1 MKRKRIYPMNLYQRV
16 IHHRSY
22 ARKIDDRFETY
33 EENVD
38 RYINFLKEKFGS
50 NPKISSEL
58 NAIRTYINQL
68 KIVGSMR
75 LFFSAGNA
83 VNAEN
88 AMAFNCKYQAIHEL
102 KSFPDLLYSLLCT
115 CGVGISVREKHISRL
130 PKLPTKIRLSEESIV
145 VEDTRTGWAVAFYDF
160 LNNIFYNGICKKFD
174 THKVREKGAPLLTS
188 GGYASGPQPL
198 HDLRDFVEKICV
210 NAADRQLK
218 SIECFDIACMIAN
231 CAVQGGVRRAAIIT
245 LFDDYDDEMFYAKS
259 KENLLNN
266 THRYNSNNTMVWYGE
281 DKYIDKLIA
290 SNMVNGEPGILF
302 YKNLISKIEKLNRVD
317 DGLDFGVNPC
327 VTGGTLVLTKDGYK
341 PIESIVGTEVEVWN
355 GFEWSMVKPFAS
367 GKNEIYSIK
376 FSNGMTVNCTPYH
389 KWHTTSGI
397 KEAKDLTTNDK
408 LIKINMP
415 IIKFDKIF
423 NIDYYSQG
431 FYSTGGNSGYK
442 HSLIYDPKYPC
453 IDRLCG
459 IVKDTSYTNK
469 KFWYHGDMLPKD
481 FVPNGHS
488 IESKLEWLAGVFDGD
503 GNITVNPSSISIHL
517 NSMNYTFLMK
527 VLLLLNELGCQPKL
541 NKMKDEGFN
550 TLPDGHGGSKLYKCQ
565 TWYRLLL
572 NAMDVKKL
580 VSLGLNCTR
589 LQIPENL
596 SPNRNAARFITPVKI
611 TKTNKHK
618 ETYCLTEEKRHT
630 FIANAVI
637 TGNCGEVILR
647 SDQYCNLSEVI
658 LRPEDTLHEDMLKVR
673 YATILALLQATYTD
687 YGFITTT
694 AKFNQDDDPIIG
706 VSLTG
711 LCDCPQYSSDN
722 DYETRLSILKQVVD
736 NTVNEFW
743 KVVGLKNK
751 PSAST
756 CVKPSGTVSK
766 LSNTSSGIHP
776 RYSKFYVN
784 RIIIG
789 KESGLYESLA
799 ESGVPYLE
807 FDSIDGRVFEFPMK
821 APENAITV
829 EQMSAVDQLRY
840 TNNVNNVWCDHNTSV
855 TIYVK
860 QDEWEDVK
868 KIIKGENTFISLSF
882 LPQEITADTSGFLYL
897 PLESITEEEY
907 NRRAEIESKIDIN
920 QVFNIKETTANNH
933 REFACVG
940 GSCSF

>member
-1 MKRKRIYPMNLYQRV
+1 MNLYQRV
-16 IHHRSY
+16 IHHRTY
-22 ARKIDDRFETY
+22 ARKIDDRFESY
-33 EENVD
+33 EESVD
-38 RYINFLKEKFGS
+38 RYINFLKEKFGD
-50 NPKISSEL
+50 NPKIAPEL
-58 NAIRTYINQL
+58 NDIQAYMNQL

-75 LFFSAGNA
+75 LFFSAGEA
-83 VNAEN
+83 VKTEN

-115 CGVGISVREKHISRL
+115 CGVGISVRQKHIIRL
-130 PKLPTKIRLSEESIV
+130 PKLPKEVRLSDESII
-145 VEDTRTGWAVAFYDF
+145 VEDTRTGWAVAFYEF

-174 THKVREKGAPLLTS
+174 THKLRDKGAPLLTS

-210 NAADRQLK
+210 NAAGRQLR

-245 LFDDYDDEMFYAKS
+245 LFDDFDDEMFYAKS

-266 THRYNSNNTMVWYGE
+266 IHRYNSNNTMVWYGE
-281 DKYIDKLIA
+281 YKYIDKMIA

-302 YKNLISKIEKLNRVD
+302 YKNMISKMEKLNRVD

-341 PIESIVGTEVEVWN
+341 PIESIVDTEVEVWN
-355 GFEWSMVKPFAS
+355 GFEWSMVKPFAT
-367 GKNEIYSIK
+367 GENEIYSIK

-408 LIKINMP
+408 LISWVMPDGTEINP
-415 IIKFDKIF
+415 D
-423 NIDYYSQG
+423 SVV
-431 FYSTGGNSGYK
+431 
-442 HSLIYDPKYPC
+442 C
-453 IDRLCG
+453 IA
-459 IVKDTSYTNK
+459 KN
-469 KFWYHGDMLPKD
+469 
-481 FVPNGHS
+481 
-488 IESKLEWLAGVFDGD
+488 
-503 GNITVNPSSISIHL
+503 GNIE
-517 NSMNYTFLMK
+517 K
-527 VLLLLNELGCQPKL
+527 
-541 NKMKDEGFN
+541 
-550 TLPDGHGGSKLYKCQ
+550 
-565 TWYRLLL
+565 
-572 NAMDVKKL
+572 
-580 VSLGLNCTR
+580 
-589 LQIPENL
+589 
-596 SPNRNAARFITPVKI
+596 
-611 TKTNKHK
+611 
-618 ETYCLTEEKRHT
+618 TYCLTEEKRHT
-630 FIANAVI
+630 FIANGVI
-637 TGNCGEVILR
+637 TGNCGEIILR

-658 LRPEDTLHEDMLKVR
+658 LRPEDNLHEDMLKVR

-687 YGFITTT
+687 YGFITTS

-711 LCDCPQYSSDN
+711 LCDCPQYSSDK
-722 DYETRLSILKQVVD
+722 DYEKRLAILKQVVD

-751 PSAST
+751 PKATT

-807 FDSIDGRVFEFPMK
+807 FDCIDGRVFEFPMK

-840 TNNVNNVWCDHNTSV
+840 TNNVNDVWCDHNTSV

-868 KIIKGENTFISLSF
+868 KIIKGKNTFISLSF

-897 PLESITEEEY
+897 PLEAITEEEY
-907 NRRAEIESKIDIN
+907 NRRAAIESKIDVN
-920 QVFNIKETTANNH
+920 KVFNIKETTANNN